1 MWKVDS
7 YPVQYLGYCT
17 VCNSTNLNRWK
28 HPMAPVKCQL
38 INPRECEKK
47 PYQAASHYFKNNLS
61 DKNLKKKKKKNPSY
75 FSSPP
80 LLCCHG
86 HGHRY
91 PQFQLLS
98 QTTFARPPSS
108 LPWLFSFSSWWSE
121 LSSCKW
127 FFSSHGFCESLFSF
141 PKWFFSQD
149 IPDITFWHKFFI
161 ISISLLY
168 PRFFFFFFFFS
179 PGLCNGRSN

>member
-1 MWKVDS
+1 MIRLLLSCGKSQPLKASNGSSEVPAHQSAWMWKKN
-7 YPVQYLGYCT
+7 PI
-17 VCNSTNLNRWK
+17 K
-28 HPMAPVKCQL
+28 PHL
-38 INPRECEKK
+38 IISKTISPIKI
-47 PYQAASHYFKNNLS
+47 
-61 DKNLKKKKKKNPSY
+61 KKKKKNPSY

-168 PRFFFFFFFFS
+168 PRFFIFFFTW
-179 PGLCNGRSN
+179 LV